1 LKSRKGVLS
10 RVAVLGALLGIVVG
24 AIAVGVSSGGLIGNK
39 SPPMTTTETRTVVA
53 SPAGGQTTTV
63 TEKIFAGNLPETLTV
78 TSTVTRNASA
88 SSRVA
93 SMDLEATQ
101 LLYFQGQTVTL
112 VGSVY
117 PPPPSSAGIALTTR
131 NPLGVVVQV
140 GQAETGITNGTFF
153 YLLSTATSAGWVSGR
168 YSVNA
173 TVGGQSATATFIYT
187 ASPSPRGPLL
197 GLQVLAP
204 PVVGA
209 GQQVSIA
216 ILTSFPN
223 GTLDDVTSWSTFA
236 VLFPD
241 GTFHNL
247 CAPGADPSRC
257 TGAFGRI
264 HAGFYQLVFALPG
277 TAQRGTYY
285 VEAAGTDSSG
295 NSTRG
300 AGQFSVP

>member
-1 LKSRKGVLS
+1 
-10 RVAVLGALLGIVVG
+10 
-24 AIAVGVSSGGLIGNK
+24 
-39 SPPMTTTETRTVVA
+39 
-53 SPAGGQTTTV
+53 
-63 TEKIFAGNLPETLTV
+63 
-78 TSTVTRNASA
+78 
-88 SSRVA
+88 
-93 SMDLEATQ
+93 MDLEATQ
-101 LLYFQGQTVTL
+101 LLYFQGETVTL

-117 PPPPSSAGIALTTR
+117 PPPPSSTGIALTTR

-153 YLLSTATSAGWVSGR
+153 YLLSTATSANWISGR
-168 YSVNA
+168 YSVDA
-173 TVGGQSATATFIYT
+173 AVGGQSATATFIYT
-187 ASPSPRGPLL
+187 ASPSPRSPLL
-197 GLQVLAP
+197 SLQVLAP
-204 PVVGA
+204 PVVSA

-247 CAPGADPSRC
+247 CTPGAAPSTC
-257 TGAFGRI
+257 TGTFGRI
-264 HAGFYQLVFALPG
+264 HAGFYQLAFTLPG

-285 VEAAGTDSSG
+285 VEAAGSDSSG
-295 NSTRG
+295 NSPRG

>member
-1 LKSRKGVLS
+1 MKSRKGVS
-10 RVAVLGALLGIVVG
+10 YGVAVLGALLGIIVG
-24 AIAVGVSSGGLIGNK
+24 AVAVGVSSGGLIGNK

-53 SPAGGQTTTV
+53 SPAGGQITTV
-63 TEKIFAGNLPETLTV
+63 TEKTFNIWTLTV
-78 TSTVTRNASA
+78 TSTVARNDSQ
-88 SSRVA
+88 SSRA
-93 SMDLEATQ
+93 PSMNLEATQ

-117 PPPPSSAGIALTTR
+117 PPPPSSTGIALTTR

-204 PVVGA
+204 PVVSA

-216 ILTSFPN
+216 VLTSFPN

-247 CAPGADPSRC
+247 CAPGAAPSKC
-257 TGAFGRI
+257 TGTFGRI
-264 HAGFYQLVFALPG
+264 HAGFYQLVFALPA

-285 VEAAGTDSSG
+285 VEAAGSDSSG
-295 NSTRG
+295 NSPRG
-300 AGQFSVP
+300 AGLFSVP

>member
-1 LKSRKGVLS
+1 
-10 RVAVLGALLGIVVG
+10 
-24 AIAVGVSSGGLIGNK
+24 
-39 SPPMTTTETRTVVA
+39 
-53 SPAGGQTTTV
+53 V

-78 TSTVTRNASA
+78 TSTVTRNDSQ
-88 SSRVA
+88 SSRA
-93 SMDLEATQ
+93 PSMNLEATQ

-197 GLQVLAP
+197 GLAGLGASSGRRWSAGLHRNLDLLP
-204 PVVGA
+204 ERDPRRRDLVVH
-209 GQQVSIA
+209 
-216 ILTSFPN
+216 F
-223 GTLDDVTSWSTFA
+223 
-236 VLFPD
+236 
-241 GTFHNL
+241 
-247 CAPGADPSRC
+247 R
-257 TGAFGRI
+257 R
-264 HAGFYQLVFALPG
+264 ALPRRDVP
-277 TAQRGTYY
+277 QPLR
-285 VEAAGTDSSG
+285 SG
-295 NSTRG
+295 RR
-300 AGQFSVP
+300 AF

>member
-1 LKSRKGVLS
+1 M
-10 RVAVLGALLGIVVG
+10 LLGLIVG
-24 AIAVGVSSGGLIGNK
+24 AAAVGISSGRL
-39 SPPMTTTETRTVVA
+39 
-53 SPAGGQTTTV
+53 AGGDGATAPAAV
-63 TEKIFAGNLPETLTV
+63 TRTV
-78 TSTVTRNASA
+78 TSTMVQFSTATTTVGPTNGISTVTATITAA
-88 SSRVA
+88 SSQRRP

-101 LLYFQGQTVTL
+101 LLYFQGETVTL
-112 VGSVY
+112 VGTVY
-117 PPPPSSAGIALTTR
+117 PPPPSSTGIALTTR

-153 YLLSTATSAGWVSGR
+153 YLLSTATSANWISGKYLANASVS
-168 YSVNA
+168 
-173 TVGGQSATATFIYT
+173 GQSATATFIYT

-197 GLQVLAP
+197 SLQVLAP
-204 PVVGA
+204 PVVSA

-247 CAPGADPSRC
+247 CTPGALASTC
-257 TGAFGRI
+257 TGTFGRI

-277 TAQRGTYY
+277 TARSGTYY
-285 VEAAGTDSSG
+285 VEAAGSDSSG
-295 NSTRG
+295 NSPRG

>member
-1 LKSRKGVLS
+1 M
-10 RVAVLGALLGIVVG
+10 
-24 AIAVGVSSGGLIGNK
+24 N
-39 SPPMTTTETRTVVA
+39 
-53 SPAGGQTTTV
+53 
-63 TEKIFAGNLPETLTV
+63 
-78 TSTVTRNASA
+78 
-88 SSRVA
+88 
-93 SMDLEATQ
+93 LEATQ

-112 VGSVY
+112 VGSIY

-140 GQAETGITNGTFF
+140 GQAENRDYERDVLLPALHG
-153 YLLSTATSAGWVSGR
+153 YLGELDLRKVP
-168 YSVNA
+168 VNA

-197 GLQVLAP
+197 GLQVLAS
-204 PVVGA
+204 PVISA

-241 GTFHNL
+241 GTFHYL
-247 CAPGADPSRC
+247 CTPGAAPSICRG
-257 TGAFGRI
+257 TFGRI
-264 HAGFYQLVFALPG
+264 HAGFYQLVFTLPG

-285 VEAAGTDSSG
+285 VEAAGSDSSG

>member
-1 LKSRKGVLS
+1 M
-10 RVAVLGALLGIVVG
+10 
-24 AIAVGVSSGGLIGNK
+24 N
-39 SPPMTTTETRTVVA
+39 
-53 SPAGGQTTTV
+53 
-63 TEKIFAGNLPETLTV
+63 
-78 TSTVTRNASA
+78 
-88 SSRVA
+88 
-93 SMDLEATQ
+93 LEATQ

-112 VGSVY
+112 VGFVY

-173 TVGGQSATATFIYT
+173 TVGGQSAAATFIYT

-247 CAPGADPSRC
+247 CAPGAAPSRC

-285 VEAAGTDSSG
+285 VEAAGSDSSG